1 MKQLAAVVQIALSVA
16 VFRLYFALALLVWRP
31 VLGSQV
37 ASSRLGQFVQ
47 ATATHCGAGASSTP
61 AHPALTSP
69 PFRTFVAP
77 VIGCYMPA
85 KPDDAPAV
93 LEEALADQD
102 SDLGAYLLAHLQT

>member
-1 MKQLAAVVQIALSVA
+1 MLCLAAMGWWADI
-16 VFRLYFALALLVWRP
+16 
-31 VLGSQV
+31 LGSV
-37 ASSRLGQFVQ
+37 CVCVCVQ
-47 ATATHCGAGASSTP
+47 DGFLA
-61 AHPALTSP
+61 

-85 KPDDAPAV
+85 KPDDAPVV